1 MRRKGHASRIWRMI
15 SICHTSTKPAL
26 SFTSMTGTSPRM
38 AAMVDSKPERVSS
51 SQSPMS
57 SLWLQASMIRARC
70 SSGVIFI
77 AKEKAALIYSQRGLW
92 LSCWFSGS

>member
-1 MRRKGHASRIWRMI
+1 
-15 SICHTSTKPAL
+15 
-26 SFTSMTGTSPRM
+26 
-38 AAMVDSKPERVSS
+38 VSS